1 MCLRKPPPALP
12 HGPSRGQGPPPL
24 AWAGSRVEPR
34 TGRPPASPERG
45 SSRAGPGNAAARTP
59 QRPWRR
65 GSGPAAPAR
74 SLRGTAS
81 PATRQRPALS
91 RPSGPQPPLRPHCHL
106 PARRRGRAPVSRG
119 RAPVSRCR
127 CARARQPPLARA
139 APRAGEEKAT
149 APRSHE
155 TCGAGGRS
163 EAGREA
169 MPLPGAGRRFLGV
182 AAPGPSAVPPGAAAG
197 CAGKRAEPAPTVEA
211 AGLRA

>member
-91 RPSGPQPPLRPHCHL
+91 RPSGPTATYPRGAAAEPPCPAAEL
-106 PARRRGRAPVSRG
+106 PCP
-119 RAPVSRCR
+119 
-127 CARARQPPLARA
+127 A
-139 APRAGEEKAT
+139 A
-149 APRSHE
+149 
-155 TCGAGGRS
+155 
-163 EAGREA
+163 
-169 MPLPGAGRRFLGV
+169 
-182 AAPGPSAVPPGAAAG
+182 AAPGPGNRLSREPPRAQGRKRRRRRDLTRLAGQGGGARRGARRCRCQGRAG
-197 CAGKRAEPAPTVEA
+197 GFWVWPPRGPALSRREPPRGVRAS
-211 AGLRA
+211 GRSLRRRWRLPV